1 MIYIFRNSQDYL
13 LFVFIRVISRLT
25 SIVENIEKM
34 MTAER
39 IEVGMYFR

>member
-1 MIYIFRNSQDYL
+1 MIYIFLNSQDYL
-13 LFVFIRVISRLT
+13 LFVLIRVIRRLT

-39 IEVGMYFR
+39 IEVGMYLR